1 MPTFPRTHS
10 QTYSNTARD
19 LESGLE
25 SGSQSCVYAPAV
37 LLPASCAWAWRLV
50 VVAVVVVVAFYKAV
64 KYLSVIYGMRYYLL
78 VLSCLPKV
86 LHMPSR
92 RRTKTANLNLSCSP
106 GKK

>member
-1 MPTFPRTHS
+1 M
-10 QTYSNTARD
+10 RD

-50 VVAVVVVVAFYKAV
+50 VVAVVAFYKAV

-92 RRTKTANLNLSCSP
+92 SRTKTPN
-106 GKK
+106 